1 MDLPDR
7 ECVFCGT
14 RFKPKRKNHKF
25 CRDRCRKRSWDREQ
39 EDKRVQ
45 GVKAVIM
52 AMIERIVDEA
62 IHQVYG
68 EGASA

>member
-25 CRDRCRKRSWDREQ
+25 CRDRCRKDAYDERKYRE
-39 EDKRVQ
+39 RVERMTRRAME
-45 GVKAVIM
+45 VFEETMRAVI
-52 AMIERIVDEA
+52 EEEFRR
-62 IHQVYG
+62 
-68 EGASA
+68 